1 MGESGSGK
9 STVIQ
14 LLLRLYDPSAGA
26 VLLDGRDVRSM
37 PLEHLRS
44 QVRTAAVLM
53 CMLGGAEYLGKCRLP
68 CFHCWSQSCCFKL
81 LAKRELPTGTARPP
95 TFPPALPAPRAD
107 WPGQPDPHPLCL
119 LHL

>member
-1 MGESGSGK
+1 MLLLVLQWCPAGKTTALVGESGSGK

-44 QVRTAAVLM
+44 QVCAVAAIT
-53 CMLGGAEYLGKCRLP
+53 CMLGGADSLGACGLHCFCRGV
-68 CFHCWSQSCCFKL
+68 QSCCFRL
-81 LAKRELPTGTARPP
+81 LVLACSHHPPARPP
-95 TFPPALPAPRAD
+95 T
-107 WPGQPDPHPLCL
+107 
-119 LHL
+119 

>member
-9 STVIQ
+9 STLIQ

-44 QVRTAAVLM
+44 RVCAIAVLM
-53 CMLGGAEYLGKCRLP
+53 CMLGGAGCVEACK
-68 CFHCWSQSCCFKL
+68 S
-81 LAKRELPTGTARPP
+81 TAY
-95 TFPPALPAPRAD
+95 FEDL
-107 WPGQPDPHPLCL
+107 
-119 LHL
+119 